1 MSGGELDK
9 LFKMTNFEHDESI
22 MRFARQLRGMGVDEA
37 LRAKGA
43 KQGDLV
49 RIDKF
54 TFEFVE

>member
-1 MSGGELDK
+1 
-9 LFKMTNFEHDESI
+9 MTDFEHDESI
-22 MRFARQLRGMGVDEA
+22 MRFARQLRGMGVDDA